1 MCHIITST
9 IMSRFLMY
17 FAKSPFRSQPSCSSQ
32 SIWSVCGKWKATFHS
47 EKCDDSATTSG
58 KATTTRGRAEQKG
71 FCELA
76 VKTLGNQNVSDDFI
90 PAAAAT
96 QLGGNWGAQWKHPR
110 FSSRVD
116 PGVDLIVEHLQQ
128 G

>member
-1 MCHIITST
+1 
-9 IMSRFLMY
+9 MSLARPQRRRVGSAALR
-17 FAKSPFRSQPSCSSQ
+17 APLGPSQVARASPFGQCAES
-32 SIWSVCGKWKATFHS
+32 GKQLSTAV
-47 EKCDDSATTSG
+47 SATTQRR
-58 KATTTRGRAEQKG
+58 KRKVRRRRAEQKG
-71 FCELA
+71 CCELA